1 MRFDV
6 IIFVPDLALDSRY
19 SAWFAVSVLYG
30 RSVEKSGEVLAEQD
44 VLRDFLLQKGLGR
57 HILRV
62 HQDMI

>member
-6 IIFVPDLALDSRY
+6 IISVPDSTLDSRY
-19 SAWFAVSVLYG
+19 SVWFAVSVLYG
-30 RSVEKSGEVLAEQD
+30 RSVEKSGEVFAEQG

-62 HQDMI
+62 LQDMI